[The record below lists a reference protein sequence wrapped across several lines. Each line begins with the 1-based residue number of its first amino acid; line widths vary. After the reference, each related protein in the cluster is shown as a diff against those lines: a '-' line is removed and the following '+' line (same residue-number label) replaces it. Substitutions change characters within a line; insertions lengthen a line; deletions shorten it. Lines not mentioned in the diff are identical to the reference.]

1 MNTDSGVIL
10 EVTTNAMLLPPH
22 RGFENKVF
30 VCLHNV
36 VNELAE
42 DQNGIVTYLGTFPDP
57 HMSKIE
63 LKPSCFCSHHISQHL
78 DEFFTDTRFCRMLS
92 EKIAVDCA
100 SLPQPFSVTVYV
112 KVIRDVRV
120 TLSSIV
126 VRSKDM
132 FQRLL
137 EEQTVELTGLGDE
150 EETTCSICMEEFSES
165 RDDNII
171 LLPDCFHLFHQS
183 CIFEWLKR
191 QRSCPLCRR
200 VPYEEDHETE

>member
-1 MNTDSGVIL
+1 MNIDTFVK
-10 EVTTNAMLLPPH
+10 VTKKALLLPQH
-22 RGFENKVF
+22 LGFENKVF

-42 DQNGIVTYLGTFPDP
+42 DQNGIVTYLGTFSDP
-57 HMSKIE
+57 LMSRIE
-63 LKPSCFCSHHISQHL
+63 LKPSCFCSHYISQHL
-78 DEFFTDTRFCRMLS
+78 DVFITNPQFCRMLS
-92 EKIAVDCA
+92 ERIASDCA
-100 SLPQPFSVTVYV
+100 PLPQPFSVTFYV
-112 KVIRDVRV
+112 KVIRDVRIM
-120 TLSSIV
+120 LPSIV

-150 EETTCSICMEEFSES
+150 EETTCSICMEDFSES

-171 LLPDCFHLFHQS
+171 LLPDCYHLFHQS
-183 CIFEWLKR
+183 CIFEWFKR